1 MTSRLLNTFNVKS
14 ITDEPLRKLCEDSHK
29 IVCVCV
35 CARARASECVRACL
49 CAHLCVTHI
58 TINKS
63 IPSCKFNT
71 RSPRKVSPVF
81 NGIRQHI
88 TLSITRNHGTLFLV
102 IQPRPHPYTAFF
114 YNPSQYTQKNP
125 QPAFS
130 N

>member
-14 ITDEPLRKLCEDSHK
+14 ITDEPIRKLCGGSHK
-29 IVCVCV
+29 ILCVCVCV
-35 CARARASECVRACL
+35 CVRVRACL
-49 CAHLCVTHI
+49 CAHLCVIHI
-58 TINKS
+58 IINKS

-71 RSPRKVSPVF
+71 RSPRKVSTVF
-81 NGIRQHI
+81 NAIRQHI
-88 TLSITRNHGTLFLV
+88 TLSVTGNHRTLSLV

-125 QPAFS
+125 PPAFS